1 MGGRAS
7 RWGALLVLIC
17 GAISGPPPA
26 RAEKPPEDGAA
37 AETEIEPIV
46 QRGIELRRVGLDSE
60 ALATFRE
67 ALARAPRS
75 VRVKVH
81 LAATHQALGQWL
93 EAEQYLRDV
102 LRDDTDPYIQRH
114 RATLEKAYEFVDR
127 RLGSLDVVGGPAGA
141 ELLLSGRRVGQ
152 LPLAS
157 PARVPVG
164 SYVLEVRKEGY
175 YAVTRP
181 ISIGAGTLLRE
192 SVELGRRETATPALR
207 VASATE
213 PGSIE
218 DRTGGGSPRWLTWTL
233 LGGGIAAGTASAIAF
248 SIREEHASNWN
259 SDACLMPG
267 YTRGELCPSELE
279 EGRTAERWA
288 IGTAIV
294 SGVLFGGALTSFLLE
309 RPAPDEAAALTLEGC
324 RVGASGAQCFGSF

>member
-1 MGGRAS
+1 MRGTAS
-7 RWGALLVLIC
+7 RWGALLVFC
-17 GAISGPPPA
+17 VGAVAGPLPA
-26 RAEKPPEDGAA
+26 RAEPPEDGAA

-67 ALARAPRS
+67 ALARAPQS

-93 EAEQYLRDV
+93 EAEQYLREA
-102 LRDDTDPYIQRH
+102 LRDDADPYIQRH

-141 ELLLSGRRVGQ
+141 ELLLSGRRLGQ
-152 LPLAS
+152 LPLAR

-192 SVELGRRETATPALR
+192 SVELGRRESSTPALR

-213 PGSIE
+213 PSSVS
-218 DRTGGGSPRWLTWTL
+218 DRDTGGSPRWLTWTL
-233 LGGGIAAGTASAIAF
+233 LGGGVAAGTASAIAF

-267 YTRGELCPSELE
+267 YTRGELCPSELDD
-279 EGRTAERWA
+279 GRTAERWA
-288 IGTAIV
+288 IGAAIV

-309 RPAPDEAAALTLEGC
+309 QPEPDEAAALTLEGC
-324 RVGASGAQCFGSF
+324 RVGVGGAQCFGSF

>member
-1 MGGRAS
+1 LCC
-7 RWGALLVLIC
+7 GAL
-17 GAISGPPPA
+17 AWPPAA
-26 RAEKPPEDGAA
+26 RAEPPEDGAA
-37 AETEIEPIV
+37 SEAEIEPLV
-46 QRGIELRRVGLDSE
+46 QRGIELRRIGLDSE
-60 ALATFRE
+60 ALATFRQ
-67 ALARAPRS
+67 ALERAPQS

-93 EAEQYLRDV
+93 EAEQYLREV
-102 LRDDTDPYIQRH
+102 LQDDTDPYIQRH

-141 ELLLSGRRVGQ
+141 ELLLSGRRLGQ

-164 SYVLEVRKEGY
+164 SYVLEVRKDGY

-181 ISIGAGTLLRE
+181 ISIGAGALLRE
-192 SVELGRRETATPALR
+192 SVELGRRETGAPALR

-218 DRTGGGSPRWLTWTL
+218 DQSSAGSPRWLTWTL
-233 LGGGIAAGTASAIAF
+233 LGGGVAAGAASVIAF
-248 SIREEHASNWN
+248 SIREKHASNWN

-267 YTRGELCPSELE
+267 FNRGQLCPNELE
-279 EGRTAERWA
+279 EGRTAERWG
-288 IGTAIV
+288 IGTAIA

-309 RPAPDEAAALTLEGC
+309 RPEPDEAAALTLEGC
-324 RVGASGAQCFGSF
+324 RVGAGGAQCFGSF